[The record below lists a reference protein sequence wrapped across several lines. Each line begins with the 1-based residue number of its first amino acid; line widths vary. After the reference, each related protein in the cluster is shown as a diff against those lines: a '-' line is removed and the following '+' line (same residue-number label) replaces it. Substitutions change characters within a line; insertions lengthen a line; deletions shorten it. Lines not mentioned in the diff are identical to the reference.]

1 MKQLSSFRARAS
13 AILLLILFGGP
24 LAKAQSNAPLEKVL
38 DQMDLAGKNFSTT
51 EAKFVWNEYK
61 SVVKDTDTQEGKIYF
76 RRAGDDTQMAVD
88 ITAPYPKYV
97 VLTGGK
103 LQLYEPKVNQVTVYN
118 LQKNHS
124 EFESFLVLGFGGGG
138 HSMLKSFEVSYLGTE
153 KVEGVEA
160 SKLDLIP
167 KTPKVQQM
175 FPHIVLWIDPARGI
189 SVRQQLF
196 QGGGDY
202 RLAIYSDIRLHQKIA
217 DNVFKLKTDAK
228 TKVQI
233 MSSQD

>member
-1 MKQLSSFRARAS
+1 MKQLSSFRARVS
-13 AILLLILFGGP
+13 AILLLTLFGGQV
-24 LAKAQSNAPLEKVL
+24 AKAQSNAPLEKVL
-38 DQMDLAGKNFSTT
+38 DQMDTAGKSFST
-51 EAKFVWNEYK
+51 AQASFVWDQYTF
-61 SVVKDTDTQEGKIYF
+61 VVKVTDTQEGNIYF
-76 RRAGDDTQMAVD
+76 RRAGNDTQMAVD

-103 LQLYEPKVNQVTVYN
+103 LQLYEPKIDQVTVYN
-118 LQKNHS
+118 LQKNQS

-153 KVEGVEA
+153 KVDGIEA
-160 SKLDLIP
+160 SKLDLVP

-217 DNVFKLKTDAK
+217 DSVFKLKTDAK

-233 MSSQD
+233 MSSQN

>member
-1 MKQLSSFRARAS
+1 MKQFSSFRARVS
-13 AILLLILFGGP
+13 AILLLILFGGQ

-38 DQMDLAGKNFSTT
+38 DQMDTAGKSFST
-51 EAKFVWNEYK
+51 AQASFVWDQYTF
-61 SVVKDTDTQEGKIYF
+61 VVKVTDTQEGNIYF
-76 RRAGDDTQMAVD
+76 RRAGNDTQMAVD

-103 LQLYEPKVNQVTVYN
+103 LQLYEPRIDQVTVYN
-118 LQKNHS
+118 LQKNQS

-153 KVEGVEA
+153 KVDGIEA
-160 SKLDLIP
+160 SKLDLVP

-217 DNVFKLKTDAK
+217 DSVFKLKTDAK

-233 MSSQD
+233 MSSQN

>member
-1 MKQLSSFRARAS
+1 MKQLSSFRARVS
-13 AILLLILFGGP
+13 AILLLTLFGGQ

-38 DQMDLAGKNFSTT
+38 DQMDLAGKNFST
-51 EAKFVWNEYK
+51 AQASFVWDQYTF
-61 SVVKDTDTQEGKIYF
+61 VVKVTDTQEGNIYF
-76 RRAGDDTQMAVD
+76 RRAGNDTQMAVD
-88 ITAPYPKYV
+88 ITAPAPKYV

-103 LQLYEPKVNQVTVYN
+103 LQLYEPRIDKVTVYN
-118 LQKNHS
+118 LQKNQS

-153 KVEGVEA
+153 KVDGIEA
-160 SKLDLIP
+160 SKLDLVP

-233 MSSQD
+233 MSSPD

>member
-1 MKQLSSFRARAS
+1 MKQLSSFRACFPA
-13 AILLLILFGGP
+13 LLLLATCGGP

-38 DQMDLAGKNFSTT
+38 DQMDSAGKNFST
-51 EAKFVWNEYK
+51 AQASFVWDQYTF
-61 SVVKDTDTQEGKIYF
+61 VVKVTDTQEGTIYF
-76 RRAGDDTQMAVD
+76 RRAGNDTQMAVD

-103 LQLYEPKVNQVTVYN
+103 LQLYEPRIDTVTVYN
-118 LQKNHS
+118 LQKNQS

-153 KVEGVEA
+153 KVDGIEA
-160 SKLDLIP
+160 SKLDLVP

-233 MSSQD
+233 MSSQN